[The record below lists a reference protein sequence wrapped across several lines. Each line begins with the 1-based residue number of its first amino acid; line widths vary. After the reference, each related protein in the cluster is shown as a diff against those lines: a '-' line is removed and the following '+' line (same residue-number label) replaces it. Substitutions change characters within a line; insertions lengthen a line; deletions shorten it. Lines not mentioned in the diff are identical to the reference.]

1 MLFNLLFYVIGNCD
15 AISYYKKTLRED
27 AQTAE
32 MELIAAQYRGRARV
46 LQAKLFVMLSMLF
59 VKNERKMN
67 KLCVII
73 NKIKSENVNNITKS
87 SQKRKIIM
95 QNITK
100 GNACLRNWLSKLPN
114 EKEKN
119 IDKSLK
125 ILSHLNIKLTLF
137 HQKLLLL
144 DFNQS
149 SHQVVLNLLFLNSK
163 QIRKR
168 SSYNGYKNKIVAYE
182 KII

>member
-1 MLFNLLFYVIGNCD
+1 MLFHLLFCVIGNCD

-100 GNACLRNWLSKLPN
+100 GNACLRN
-114 EKEKN
+114 
-119 IDKSLK
+119 
-125 ILSHLNIKLTLF
+125 
-137 HQKLLLL
+137 
-144 DFNQS
+144 
-149 SHQVVLNLLFLNSK
+149 
-163 QIRKR
+163 
-168 SSYNGYKNKIVAYE
+168 
-182 KII
+182 